1 MLYTRWMDDKQH
13 TPTLPIPKLKSRT
26 PDPAIEQAATAQGLH
41 PLLARILAS
50 RPQPENSKLLDML
63 APRLSCLEHPLR
75 MQDMAK
81 ASARLADAIINKEV
95 IGIETDHDCDGQ
107 TSHAVLVYNLIQKF
121 GHPEQLVRSYIGH
134 RLTEGYGL
142 SIKVAQRILD
152 DQPKPSL
159 VITADNGSAD
169 EARIALLASAN
180 IDVIVS
186 DHHQLPIAGPPKSAF
201 ACLNPTRD
209 DCEYTDPYIAGCM
222 VAWLLMAATRLEL
235 IQRKYLPADFAKLND
250 SLDFVAVGTV
260 ADCVSMA
267 RSANNRAIVSYGL
280 TLINAGIRPC
290 WQALKPLVK
299 GVITAEDLGFKV
311 GPLLNSDGR
320 LASAFGSVTFLL
332 AKTEVEAA
340 EWVTYLQA
348 QNQLRKG
355 IQNTV
360 TTQGMLLAA
369 EQTQAGRVSLCIF
382 LADGHAGVHGI
393 SASRIKDSFGRPTV
407 FLAPKQGEENIL
419 TGSIRGI
426 AGFDVGDAIQWL
438 IKNNPELLI
447 AGGGHAGAGGVTL
460 KSSDYPVF
468 YEQFE
473 LAVQQQLVHAQLGPV
488 IWTDGAIPA
497 QWLNIDILETIARL
511 EPFGREFEAPVF
523 ELTGVLQDLRV
534 IGDGTH
540 ARIQIAYATQVLSG
554 VWFSFR
560 QNNQAPLPVQVG
572 DKVHCAFM
580 LKANDFGGVRRCEI
594 QVVWLSNLHN

>member
-1 MLYTRWMDDKQH
+1 MEIATRFFQQA
-13 TPTLPIPKLKSRT
+13 PTLPTPKLKTRT

-50 RPQPENSKLLDML
+50 RPQPENSEFLEML
-63 APRLSCLEHPLR
+63 APKLSCLEHPLN

-81 ASARLADAIINKEV
+81 ASARLADAIIRKEV

-107 TSHAVLVYNLIQKF
+107 TSHAVLVYNLVQKF

-142 SIKVAQRILD
+142 SAKVAQRILD
-152 DQPKPSL
+152 DQPKPTL

-169 EARIALLASAN
+169 EARIALLAAAK

-209 DCEYTDPYIAGCM
+209 DCAYSDPYIAGCM

-235 IQRKYLPADFAKLND
+235 IQRGYLPSDFAKLTD

-267 RSANNRAIVSYGL
+267 RSKNNRAIVSYGL
-280 TLINAGIRPC
+280 TLINAGIKVC
-290 WQALKPLVK
+290 WLAIKPLVK
-299 GVITAEDLGFKV
+299 GIITAEDLGFKV

-320 LASAFGSVTFLL
+320 LASAFGSVSFLL
-332 AKTEVEAA
+332 SKNITEAA
-340 EWVTYLQA
+340 EWIKYLQQ
-348 QNQLRKG
+348 QNQLRKTV
-355 IQNTV
+355 QNTV
-360 TTQGMLLAA
+360 TTQGMLIAA
-369 EQTQAGRVSLCIF
+369 EQTIAGRFSLCIF

-407 FLAPKQGEENIL
+407 FLAPKQGEEHIL

-426 AGFDVGDAIQWL
+426 AGFHVGDALQWL
-438 IKNNPELLI
+438 IKNNPQLLI

-460 KSSDYPVF
+460 NKNDLPDF
-468 YEQFE
+468 YQQFE
-473 LAVQQQLVHAQLGPV
+473 LAVQQQLVAADLGPV
-488 IWTDGAIPA
+488 IWTDGVIPK
-497 QWLNIDILETIARL
+497 QWLSLDILETIAQL
-511 EPFGREFEAPVF
+511 EPFGREFEPPVF
-523 ELTGVLQDLRV
+523 EIGGILEDLRV

-540 ARIQIAYATQVLSG
+540 ARISINYEAQILNG
-554 VWFSFR
+554 VWFNFR
-560 QNNQAPLPVQVG
+560 PNNQDPMPVQVG
-572 DKVHCAFM
+572 DTVHCAFM

-594 QVVWLSNLHN
+594 QVVCLKNLCL